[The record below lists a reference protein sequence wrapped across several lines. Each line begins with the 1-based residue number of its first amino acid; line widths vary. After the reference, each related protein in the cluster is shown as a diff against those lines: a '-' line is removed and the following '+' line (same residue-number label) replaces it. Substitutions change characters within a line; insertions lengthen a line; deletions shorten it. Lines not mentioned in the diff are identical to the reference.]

1 MLNFLSVL
9 VDSFSQGRLVDIV
22 LCALIVA
29 NVFVIC
35 IVDFRLIESAAC
47 LPVGIYGM
55 KGRLL
60 FGVTLEHV
68 IFPQQQVLLMSQ
80 MFLLQSFLILVL
92 FL

>member
-1 MLNFLSVL
+1 MLNFLTVL
-9 VDSFSQGRLVDIV
+9 FDSFSQGQLVDIV

-29 NVFVIC
+29 IFFVFC
-35 IVDFRLIESAAC
+35 IVKFRLIESAAC
-47 LPVGIYGM
+47 LPVGMYGM

-60 FGVTLEHV
+60 FCVTLEHV
-68 IFPQQQVLLMSQ
+68 IFPQQQVLLLSQ